1 MYSPGCFSHP
11 RGFQGLRSRRRQ
23 CIGTFFR
30 SVEKFTSKV
39 SLRLVSSFYTLG
51 SFGNTSG
58 TKSLTK
64 YLSINLLNLNWNTI
78 VIRQK
83 GQWLKGAC
91 RQFTSCWA
99 LLYSTA
105 SFQIYR
111 RPAMW
116 CLLIFSLSLASKLFI
131 FTNLPK
137 NTSIDIWQLVFNN
150 WIIYSSCYYCSIETG
165 KAAIKPKEQ
174 K

>member
-1 MYSPGCFSHP
+1 MHLQDFS
-11 RGFQGLRSRRRQ
+11 L
-23 CIGTFFR
+23 C
-30 SVEKFTSKV
+30 
-39 SLRLVSSFYTLG
+39 LVSCFYTLG
-51 SFGNTSG
+51 SFGNTNG
-58 TKSLTK
+58 TISLTK
-64 YLSINLLNLNWNTI
+64 YLSINLLNLNWNTN
-78 VIRQK
+78 VLWSDKK

-150 WIIYSSCYYCSIETG
+150 WIAYSSCYYCSIETG
-165 KAAIKPKEQ
+165 RAAMKPNVQ

>member
-131 FTNLPK
+131 ITNLPK

-150 WIIYSSCYYCSIETG
+150 WIVIVR
-165 KAAIKPKEQ
+165 AITAL
-174 K
+174 